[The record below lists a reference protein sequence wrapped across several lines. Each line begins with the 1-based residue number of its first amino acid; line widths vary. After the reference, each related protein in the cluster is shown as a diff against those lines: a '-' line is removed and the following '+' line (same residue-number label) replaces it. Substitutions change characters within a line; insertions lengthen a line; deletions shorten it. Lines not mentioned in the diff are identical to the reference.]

1 MEANSKLTGYIN
13 WVIRW
18 RWFVLIGCLL
28 IVILLAIGAK
38 NLSLASNY
46 RAFFSKDNPDLI
58 AFDSLEKI
66 YTQNDNV
73 LIILRPKTGDVFNK
87 KTLKAVYEITE
98 ESWQI
103 PYSTRVDSL
112 SNYQHTWADGDN
124 LIVEDLLPTE
134 EISDEDIQR
143 AKNVSLNEPFLYGR
157 IISHDSNSTG
167 INVRIQLPGEKL
179 DELPSVAAY
188 SKKLRDKYT
197 ELYPDH
203 EIKLVGIA
211 MLNNAFAETPIK
223 DMQFAMPLMF
233 AVFVLALIGFL
244 RSGLAAGATLLLVI
258 LSTLTALGVAGYL
271 GTFLDPVSAS
281 APIIILTLAVA
292 DSIHIIVTFFGALSE
307 GKNRYKAIQ
316 DSFRVNA
323 KPVFLTS
330 ITTAIGFLSLNFS
343 DSPPFRLLGNI
354 TAFGVMVAWLYSIT
368 FLPALLAILPIKA
381 PKYFGLMDVLTDKL
395 SSFVTIHNNKII
407 VVLGSVVLLLMISI
421 PTIKINDKYHE
432 YFGKELDIR
441 PAMEFSLENINGV
454 YVSSFS
460 LDSGET
466 SGVSDPEYLTKVE
479 EFTDWLR
486 QRPEVS
492 HVVSFSDTMKRLNM
506 NMNGDDPSFYRIP
519 ENRELGAQYLL
530 LYEMSLPYG
539 LDINDQIN
547 IDKSSLRIN
556 VTFGDVDLNQME
568 KNSEDASIWLK
579 ENGTLS
585 MKDTKA
591 SGPPL
596 MFANITRRN
605 LNGMILGTL
614 VGFALIS
621 IILMIALKSIRV
633 GLISLIPNML
643 PVMMAFGIWAILKG
657 QVGFAVSVIASLSIG
672 IIVDDTVHFLSKYH
686 LARKELGLY
695 KKQAINYAFKTVGAA
710 LLGSSIII
718 SAGFAML
725 GFSTFRVTSYM
736 GLLTSLAMIC
746 ALIMDFLLLP
756 AILLALDREKV
767 ESATESVQIKDQIY
781 GGV

>member
-1 MEANSKLTGYIN
+1 MEGNSRLTRYIN
-13 WVIRW
+13 WIIRW

-28 IVILLAIGAK
+28 VVMLLAIGTK

-46 RAFFSKDNPDLI
+46 RTFFSKDNPDLI

-124 LIVEDLLPTE
+124 LIVQDLLPNE
-134 EISDEDIQR
+134 EISNEDIQR
-143 AKNVSLNEPFLYGR
+143 AKNVSLNEPLLYGR

-188 SKKLRDKYT
+188 SKNLRDKYS
-197 ELYPDH
+197 ELYPNH

-244 RSGLAAGATLLLVI
+244 RSGLAAGATLLLII

-292 DSIHIIVTFFGALSE
+292 DSIHIIVTFFGSLRE
-307 GKNRYKAIQ
+307 GKNRYEAIQ
-316 DSFRVNA
+316 ESFRVNA

-368 FLPALLAILPIKA
+368 FLPSLLTILPIKA

-395 SSFVTIHNNKII
+395 SGFVTTHNNKII
-407 VVLGSVVLLLMISI
+407 IVLGSVVLLLMISI

-432 YFGKELDIR
+432 YFAKSLDIR
-441 PAMEFSLENINGV
+441 PAMEFSLKNINGV

-466 SGVSDPEYLTKVE
+466 SGVSDPVYMAKVE

-486 QRPEVS
+486 RRPEVS

-506 NMNGDDPSFYRIP
+506 NMNADDPSFYRIP

-568 KNSEDASIWLK
+568 KNSEEASIWLK

-585 MKDTKA
+585 MKDAKA

-605 LNGMILGTL
+605 LNSMILGTL
-614 VGFALIS
+614 AGFSMIS
-621 IILMIALKSIRV
+621 IIMMIALKSVRM
-633 GLISLIPNML
+633 GLISLIPNIL

-695 KKQAINYAFKTVGAA
+695 KKQAIEYAFKTVGAA

-736 GLLTSLAMIC
+736 GLLTSLAIIC

-767 ESATESVQIKDQIY
+767 ESAAESVQIKDKIF

>member
-1 MEANSKLTGYIN
+1 MEGNNKLGKYIN

-18 RWFVLIGCLL
+18 RLFVLMGCLL
-28 IVILLAIGAK
+28 IVVLLAIGAK

-58 AFDSLEKI
+58 AFDSLENI

-87 KTLKAVYEITE
+87 NTLKAVYEITE

-134 EISDEDIQR
+134 EMSDEDIQR

-233 AVFVLALIGFL
+233 AVFVLVLIGFL

-292 DSIHIIVTFFGALSE
+292 DSIHIIVTFFSALRE

-316 DSFRVNA
+316 ESFRVNA

-381 PKYFGLMDVLTDKL
+381 PKYFDLMDVLTDKL
-395 SSFVTIHNNKII
+395 SGFVTSHKKKII
-407 VVLGSVVLLLMISI
+407 IVLGSVVLLLMISI

-432 YFGKELDIR
+432 YFGKALDIR
-441 PAMEFSLENINGV
+441 PAMEFSLKNINGV

-466 SGVSDPEYLTKVE
+466 SGVSDPVYMAKVE
-479 EFTDWLR
+479 D
-486 QRPEVS
+486 
-492 HVVSFSDTMKRLNM
+492 M

-585 MKDTKA
+585 MKEAKA

-614 VGFALIS
+614 MGFALIS
-621 IILMIALKSIRV
+621 IILMIALKSIRM

-695 KKQAINYAFKTVGAA
+695 KKQAIEYAFKTVGAA

-736 GLLTSLAMIC
+736 GLLTSLAIIC